1 MIAADPNSMC
11 EQARSYYYQY
21 LSRDAK
27 KRIPIQMLGH
37 IDRCSSCQA
46 DIRRLKGILSEGEEH
61 DSGSASQ
68 ANAVA
73 TTYLRLHFSYIGA
86 LVSCNTL
93 KLFLPSLAIPAL
105 EVSVPTPITV
115 HLDKCQKCTSDLEAI
130 RQLKLSDRQ
139 LTRLGQLFAEERRAN
154 TKVCAEAKNAIDS
167 IGAMAFENTSAAIMK
182 HLSVCPECRQ
192 LLYESRKSRIEA
204 LPQNSKQSPT
214 VCDSISAA
222 DIFDYVVPYGIDPDR
237 GQPVIRS
244 STSHLINC
252 PKCLNKM
259 QKLHETVYG
268 ILERRESGIVTCFK
282 LDKSARD
289 SAMGGPEDLYEDW
302 PIEVQVFDKSV
313 KTKAIETTDTSAVGG
328 HTTPLKPNSK
338 QKLSSLN
345 IRPFI
350 KPAAAAAAII
360 LAAFLLFNAPTAS
373 AVNLSQ
379 ISKALEGI
387 KNVCITT
394 FYQEESNKTQE
405 IWISRTLNI
414 KMLKTGN
421 TCTLWDLNT
430 KSEKSKNLNTGLIEI
445 TKLEDALLL
454 NIKKTMEGTL
464 GLLPFNSMLKA
475 PEGAKWL
482 PVSDG
487 NIDTDISATEKY
499 ELIWTDKKSGVYNQ
513 WRAYV
518 DVERKLPNKIEWLS
532 KQQAEEEYKL
542 STIIR
547 LDYTTTTKIQ
557 AAIRDAGF

>member
-1 MIAADPNSMC
+1 MIAADHNSTC
-11 EQARSYYYQY
+11 EQAKGYYYQY
-21 LSRDAK
+21 LSGDTK
-27 KRIPIQMLGH
+27 DCIPIQMLGH

-46 DIRRLKGILSEGEEH
+46 GIKRLKVILTEGEEH

-68 ANAVA
+68 TTAVA

-86 LVSCNTL
+86 FVSCNTL

-115 HLDKCQKCTSDLEAI
+115 HLDKCQKCTNDLEAI
-130 RQLKLSDRQ
+130 RQLNLSDRQ
-139 LTRLGQLFAEERRAN
+139 LTRLGQLFAEESKAN
-154 TKVCAEAKNAIDS
+154 TSVCAEAKIAIES
-167 IGAMAFENTSAAIMK
+167 IGAMAFENTSIAILK
-182 HLSVCPECRQ
+182 HLCVCQECRQ
-192 LLYESRKSRIEA
+192 LLHENRKVRIKTLTQKLE
-204 LPQNSKQSPT
+204 PSPT
-214 VCDSISAA
+214 ACDSTSAT

-244 STSHLINC
+244 TTSHLINC
-252 PKCLNKM
+252 PRCLVKM

-282 LDKSARD
+282 LDESAR
-289 SAMGGPEDLYEDW
+289 SSVVSSPEDLYEDW

-313 KTKAIETTDTSAVGG
+313 KTEALRATDMSAVGG
-328 HTTPLKPNSK
+328 LATPLKPNLK
-338 QKLSSLN
+338 QKLSSLS
-345 IRPFI
+345 IRSFI
-350 KPAAAAAAII
+350 KPAAAAAAVI
-360 LAAFLLFNAPTAS
+360 LAAFLLFNAPTAR

-421 TCTLWDLNT
+421 KCTLWDLNSKT
-430 KSEKSKNLNTGLIEI
+430 EKTKNLNTGSIATTDLNSAF
-445 TKLEDALLL
+445 LM
-454 NIKKTMEGTL
+454 NIKETMEGTL

-487 NIDTDISATEKY
+487 NIDTDISVTEKY
-499 ELIWTDKKSGVYNQ
+499 DLIWTDKKSGVYNK

-518 DVERKLPNKIEWLS
+518 DVERKLPGKIEWLS
-532 KQQAEEEYKL
+532 KQQAEEEYEI

-547 LDYTTTTKIQ
+547 LNYLSTTEIQ